1 MVHPPAI
8 AKIIGST
15 DHSSYISSE
24 VENAEDQHWK
34 IGSFVGIGD
43 GSEPIMVGMIVS
55 SRLVPED
62 GFAPGPLQVQDLS
75 LFSPE
80 LLSAAHRLLVIRGLG
95 VFSESRT
102 ASQETSSRSPELHD
116 PVFLLTNEQ
125 IREFH
130 LQGGRLNLS
139 YLSRIDPRGDS
150 EAVDAIVS
158 GLRTLKTIIPEK
170 AAVMDLMTQEM
181 EWNHRMKL

>member
-1 MVHPPAI
+1 MVHSPAI

-24 VENAEDQHWK
+24 VDKAEDQHWK

-43 GSEPIMVGMIVS
+43 GIEPIMVGMIVS

-62 GFAPGPLQVQDLS
+62 GFAPGPLQGQDIS

-80 LLSAAHRLLVIRGLG
+80 LLGAAHRLLVIQGLG
-95 VFSESRT
+95 VFSESGSVSHGT
-102 ASQETSSRSPELHD
+102 TSRSPGLHD
-116 PVFLLTNEQ
+116 PVFLLTNEE

-139 YLSRIDPRGDS
+139 YLSRIDPRGDA

-158 GLRTLKTIIPEK
+158 GLRTLKRIIPEK
-170 AAVMDLMTQEM
+170 ATVMDLMTQEM